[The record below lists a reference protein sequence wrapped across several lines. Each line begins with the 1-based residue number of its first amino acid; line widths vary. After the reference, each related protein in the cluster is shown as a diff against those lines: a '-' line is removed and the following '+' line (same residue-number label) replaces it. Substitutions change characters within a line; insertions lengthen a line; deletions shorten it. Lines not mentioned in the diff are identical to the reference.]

1 MPHILTSRSRTGH
14 AGAAS
19 VLHALYLRS
28 HDGGSYNVQCSLTIS
43 NLQMIKA
50 GKYSAK
56 QQEAMKK
63 RNIELVG
70 HMRHFDEIVSHG
82 KNRHCV
88 RGYIADRPFDKA
100 IRKEF
105 YEAISGKP
113 WGWSQEVE
121 VVSLAL
127 RFSATKTSF
136 PYGAFPPGYH
146 LPSWTPVANPGF
158 VPLPVYNSS
167 QGQVN

>member
-1 MPHILTSRSRTGH
+1 M
-14 AGAAS
+14 
-19 VLHALYLRS
+19 
-28 HDGGSYNVQCSLTIS
+28 QCSLTIS
-43 NLQMIKA
+43 NLHMIKA